1 MEERKYT
8 FYDRYQKVKYANI
21 TAEELEVLNIFYNK
35 EHYMF
40 DQQHQRN
47 NTVLFC
53 GLESENGCA
62 TDFIADSGRDIASDI
77 TTEIF
82 FKELFSDLT
91 EKEKKIV
98 SDYAKKS
105 GLDVDTVILS
115 PMSHAGY
122 YPGGKVMTMKVVFEK
137 ETYRLLGAQIIGYE
151 GVDKRIDVL
160 ATAIHAG
167 LKATQLKDLDLAYA
181 PPYSSAKDPV
191 NMAGFMIDNI
201 AKGTLKQWHLEDMDK
216 ISKDKSVVLL
226 DVRTVGE
233 FNRGHMDGFRNIP
246 VDELRER
253 INEIEKG
260 KPVYLICQS
269 GLRSYIASR
278 ILEGNG
284 YETYN
289 FSGGFRFY
297 DAVVNDRA
305 LIERAY
311 ACGMDY

>member
-98 SDYAKKS
+98 SDYFIMGKQVKETAEELGISTRQVSRDKNRMKA
-105 GLDVDTVILS
+105 
-115 PMSHAGY
+115 AGY
-122 YPGGKVMTMKVVFEK
+122 ESYAEAAGAFLQESDYIPTQMETQNSIMKKRTGEV
-137 ETYRLLGAQIIGYE
+137 RLPS
-151 GVDKRIDVL
+151 DHKM
-160 ATAIHAG
+160 
-167 LKATQLKDLDLAYA
+167 KK
-181 PPYSSAKDPV
+181 
-191 NMAGFMIDNI
+191 
-201 AKGTLKQWHLEDMDK
+201 
-216 ISKDKSVVLL
+216 
-226 DVRTVGE
+226 
-233 FNRGHMDGFRNIP
+233 
-246 VDELRER
+246 
-253 INEIEKG
+253 
-260 KPVYLICQS
+260 
-269 GLRSYIASR
+269 
-278 ILEGNG
+278 
-284 YETYN
+284 
-289 FSGGFRFY
+289 
-297 DAVVNDRA
+297 
-305 LIERAY
+305 
-311 ACGMDY
+311 